1 MDRIVCSVIK
11 LFMCILLI
19 STSQCSLYS
28 EYDSP
33 GKIVEGFYRTYLN
46 ESSQG
51 NSQLIEK
58 YVSSQLIQ
66 SIRHSFECNYD
77 SSDSSIESENRKL
90 CSKKRECKDYRGNHI
105 CDWNGVWIETDVD
118 YFTKSQDIY
127 PSWKRKI
134 KAITISQNNSESLID
149 VSLGGGTDPVMNLKV
164 GMIRD
169 GDLWKVISVTEHHP
183 IGRRYDL

>member
-1 MDRIVCSVIK
+1 MDRIVCSIRK
-11 LFMCILLI
+11 IFMCILLI
-19 STSQCSLYS
+19 SFSQCALCS

-33 GKIVEGFYRTYLN
+33 ENIVEGFYRTYLN
-46 ESSQG
+46 EPSQG
-51 NSQLIEK
+51 NLKLIEK
-58 YVSSQLIQ
+58 YVSRQLIQ

-77 SSDSSIESENRKL
+77 SEDSSIESENRKL

-127 PSWKRKI
+127 PSWKRNVKTV
-134 KAITISQNNSESLID
+134 TISQSNSESLID

-164 GMIRD
+164 KMIRN
-169 GDLWKVISVTEHHP
+169 GDLWKVISVTE
-183 IGRRYDL
+183 